1 MWKQL
6 SLTVGV
12 CFGVGLGLAPSVPVA
27 HASKCNIPG
36 MSLELEAIEG
46 DADPDPEE
54 AYWSAGASIWDT
66 KDGWITLA
74 LKGQDINT
82 WIKLERP

>member
-12 CFGVGLGLAPSVPVA
+12 CFGVGLGLAPSLPVA

-36 MSLELEAIEG
+36 MSLELETIEG

-54 AYWSAGASIWDT
+54 AYWSPTASISRPHDPELHV
-66 KDGWITLA
+66 GA
-74 LKGQDINT
+74 HAM
-82 WIKLERP
+82 KLGRP